1 MSICISS
8 LNIYREK
15 MGEEDP
21 HNLEDRFY
29 RYGVRPEW
37 LNIHRVIND
46 MRTSKGTYYLV
57 KWREL
62 GYDQATWEKDDAEIA
77 EFRKY
82 IDDYKNLKRIM
93 CTDEE
98 AAPKKKKNKGKGR
111 PKKGD
116 EEDDYA
122 SSKMPPAYPTTDLRK
137 QLEKQPPYIDATGG
151 NLHPYQLEGLNWLR
165 FSWANNTDTILADE
179 MGLGKTIQTVSF
191 LYSLYKEGHC
201 KGPFLVS
208 APLSTIVN
216 WEREFEFWAPDM
228 YVVTYMGDKD
238 ARIVIR
244 EHEFSFDDGA
254 IRGGPKAGRMKQG
267 TTVKFHVLLTSYE
280 LISIDSTCLGS
291 VDWAVLVVDEAHRLK
306 NNQSKF
312 FRVLTGYKL
321 GYKLLLTGTPLQNNL
336 EELFHLLN
344 FLTPDNFK

>member
-1 MSICISS
+1 MSFP
-8 LNIYREK
+8 LFQLK
-15 MGEEDP
+15 G
-21 HNLEDRFY
+21 L
-29 RYGVRPEW
+29 EW
-37 LNIHRVIND
+37 LVSLYNN
-46 MRTSKGTYYLV
+46 
-57 KWREL
+57 
-62 GYDQATWEKDDAEIA
+62 A
-77 EFRKY
+77 
-82 IDDYKNLKRIM
+82 
-93 CTDEE
+93 
-98 AAPKKKKNKGKGR
+98 
-111 PKKGD
+111 
-116 EEDDYA
+116 
-122 SSKMPPAYPTTDLRK
+122 
-137 QLEKQPPYIDATGG
+137 
-151 NLHPYQLEGLNWLR
+151 LNG
-165 FSWANNTDTILADE
+165 ILADE

-267 TTVKFHVLLTSYE
+267 TNVKFHVLLTSYE

-312 FRVLTGYKL
+312 FRILSGYKL